1 MLISIYTK
9 TDVYEIYARPH
20 NLNQANYNQIYSGSS
35 TSANHL
41 KRLSKTPSISI
52 RELGKGNLFSRGYW
66 IYSFM

>member
-35 TSANHL
+35 TSASTGSSANHL
-41 KRLSKTPSISI
+41 NEAEQNTFTF
-52 RELGKGNLFSRGYW
+52 NSRIGEGQ
-66 IYSFM
+66 FV

>member
-41 KRLSKTPSISI
+41 NEAEQNTFTF
-52 RELGKGNLFSRGYW
+52 NSRIGEGQ
-66 IYSFM
+66 FV